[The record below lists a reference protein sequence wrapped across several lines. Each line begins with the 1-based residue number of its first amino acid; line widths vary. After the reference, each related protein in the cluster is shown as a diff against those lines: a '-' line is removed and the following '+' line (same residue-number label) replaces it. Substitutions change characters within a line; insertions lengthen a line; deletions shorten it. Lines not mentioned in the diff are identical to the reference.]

1 MAFDQPP
8 LRPPGPVFR
17 SDFLSFRAEK
27 AGFSGGRGQTASD
40 FPGGGAETRA
50 RAGKSPP
57 SGIENVGASGG
68 NDLAYC
74 RLAASAEGLGSRQAG
89 IQAPFLRRRFDRSAR
104 QREGYEKRADAMVES
119 MAGRIR
125 AAAHFLGIGIWR
137 IRLREQPAARSFVIK
152 YVRML
157 LLAIR
162 GFDEDKCQ
170 LRASALTYYALLSIV
185 PIAAMAFGVAKG
197 FGFEER
203 LEERI
208 FAAFPEQEDVVAQ
221 IIEFARNM
229 LDNTSGGLIAGIG
242 VAVLFWTVIRMLG
255 NIEKSFN
262 DIWGIK
268 SPRSFGRKLGD
279 YLSVMLIGPVLIIA
293 SSSLNVFIKAQAIAL
308 EEGNELFAASG
319 KLLQFG
325 LQFWPYLL
333 IWVLFAFIYVFM
345 PNGKVRIVSGILG
358 GIIAGTL
365 YQLLQWGYIN
375 SQSYLSS
382 YGAIYGSFAALPL
395 FLIWLHVSWLIVLF
409 GAEISFAHQNVD
421 TYEFEP
427 DCIKASPAVK
437 KLMSLRLA
445 QMTVQRFVRGEPPL
459 DAEQMAHE
467 LGVPVRLVRE
477 LLFEL
482 VEARVLSEVQDDLKQ
497 EPSFQPALDTD
508 KITLHLVLE
517 RLEHRGTEEIP
528 MIRSEETEKLVSSLE
543 DLRRATET
551 SSSNLRLKDL

>member
-1 MAFDQPP
+1 M
-8 LRPPGPVFR
+8 
-17 SDFLSFRAEK
+17 
-27 AGFSGGRGQTASD
+27 
-40 FPGGGAETRA
+40 
-50 RAGKSPP
+50 
-57 SGIENVGASGG
+57 VGS
-68 NDLAYC
+68 
-74 RLAASAEGLGSRQAG
+74 
-89 IQAPFLRRRFDRSAR
+89 
-104 QREGYEKRADAMVES
+104 MV
-119 MAGRIR
+119 GRIR
-125 AAAHFLGIGIWR
+125 AAVQFLGIGIWR
-137 IRLREQPAARSFVIK
+137 IRVREQSAGRGFAIK
-152 YVRML
+152 YVRMF

-162 GFDEDKCQ
+162 GFTEDKCQ
-170 LRASALTYYALLSIV
+170 LRASALTYYTLLSIV

-197 FGFEER
+197 FGFEDR

-221 IIEFARNM
+221 IIDFARNM

-242 VAVLFWTVIRMLG
+242 VAVLFWSVIRVLG

-268 SPRSFGRKLGD
+268 ANRSFGRKLGD

-293 SSSLNVFIKAQAIAL
+293 SSSLNVFINAQATAL

-325 LQFWPYLL
+325 MQFWPYLL

-345 PNGKVRIVSGILG
+345 PNGKVRLISAILG

-375 SQSYLSS
+375 SQTLLSS

-395 FLIWLHVSWLIVLF
+395 FLIWLHLSWLIVLF

-427 DCIKASPAVK
+427 DCAQASPAFK
-437 KLMSLRLA
+437 KLIALGLTE
-445 QMTVQRFVRGEPPL
+445 MTVKRFAEGEAPL
-459 DAEQMAHE
+459 DAEHMAHE
-467 LGVPVRLVRE
+467 LGIPVRLVRE

-482 VEARVLSEVQDDLKQ
+482 VEARILSEVQEDGAQD
-497 EPSFQPALDTD
+497 PSFQPALDPEQLT
-508 KITLHLVLE
+508 IHRVIE

-528 MIRSEETEKLVSSLE
+528 MIPSTEIEKLASNLE
-543 DLRRATET
+543 DLGRVVAT
-551 SSSNLRLKDL
+551 SSHNIRLKDL